1 MNKNIPYTFDCVPVS
16 SLSPIVSGSADC
28 ENIGRMNVGVF
39 TRYGNRN
46 GSYITDQY
54 AEYLIGTAIDKPVVG
69 FFDRESQDWQGH
81 VGPTLASAYGYVDH
95 FVGWQPFADSD
106 GVEREYAVFSVVL
119 FSDYFEEARHI
130 MGKSQ
135 SMELDPQTIEGDW
148 ADIEGQEY
156 FVYTTGKMAGFC
168 ILGDS
173 KEPCFSA
180 SSFFEKEDAEKT
192 QFEKFSSLLFELKA
206 KVEEAEKSK
215 EGGEHP
221 MEENMIQEPVVE
233 TPAEE
238 TPVVE
243 TQFEE
248 APVVAEEQPVV
259 EENQEPETTFEE
271 TEEVEPEVP
280 VEEPAVEPEVP
291 AEEQP
296 SEFEVLQNSFNELQE
311 NYTALQTSYSELQAE
326 LEAANGRIVE
336 FETNAE
342 TVRVEHETQ
351 INALTEQLNAANARI
366 QTYESAAAE
375 AEEARKTE
383 LVSSYEKIISE
394 EEIAPIK
401 AAVADFSYD
410 ELESKLAVTF
420 SRNHLKTE
428 SNKVPLAEP
437 EESAFAALIKKYKR

>member
-1 MNKNIPYTFDCVPVS
+1 MNRQVPYTFDCVPVS
-16 SLSPIVSGSADC
+16 SLNPIVSGSNNC

-46 GSYITDQY
+46 GSYITDKY
-54 AEYLIGTAIDKPVVG
+54 AEYLISTAIDKPVVG

-81 VGPTLASAYGYVDH
+81 VGPTLASGYGYVSH
-95 FVGWQPFADSD
+95 FVGWQPFQDSD

-130 MGKSQ
+130 LGKGQ
-135 SMELDPQTIEGDW
+135 SMELDPLSIEGDW
-148 ADIEGQEY
+148 AEIDGQEY

-180 SSFFEKEDAEKT
+180 SAFFEKEDSGKT

-206 KVEEAEKSK
+206 KVEEAEKLE

-221 MEENMIQEPVVE
+221 MEENMIQETVVE

-238 TPVVE
+238 VVE
-243 TQFEE
+243 T
-248 APVVAEEQPVV
+248 PD
-259 EENQEPETTFEE
+259 TFEE
-271 TEEVEPEVP
+271 TAPVVEVQDSEETEIKEEVP
-280 VEEPAVEPEVP
+280 VEEETEVPTEEPEVENEPETP

-296 SEFEVLQNSFNELQE
+296 SEFEVLQA
-311 NYTALQTSYSELQAE
+311 NYEALQTSYNELQAQ
-326 LEAANGRIVE
+326 LEEANGRIAE
-336 FETNAE
+336 FEANAE

-366 QTYESAAAE
+366 QSYEAIAAE
-375 AEEARKTE
+375 AEEARKNE

-401 AAVADFSYD
+401 ACVTDFSYD

-420 SRNHLKTE
+420 SRKQLKVE
-428 SNKVPLAEP
+428 STKVPLAEP
-437 EESAFAALIKKYKR
+437 EETAFAALIKKYKR